1 MELRGIKVLLIEDN
15 LADAKLMQKMLSK
28 CERVDMDSFHVFED
42 GQSALEYF
50 HGKRRKDF
58 PDIIFMD
65 LNVPK
70 INGLEI
76 LCHLKASE
84 QFQRIPV
91 IVLSSSVAEHDVR
104 VAYDNFANAYL
115 HKPVD
120 LVEYRVLM
128 HNLEQFWFNTCLLP
142 GYKDEE

>member
-1 MELRGIKVLLIEDN
+1 MEARGIKILLIEDN
-15 LADAKLMQKMLSK
+15 LADAKLMQKLLSK
-28 CERVDMDSFHVFED
+28 CERVDMGAFHVFED
-42 GQSALEYF
+42 GQTAIEYF
-50 HGKRRKDF
+50 HGKRRKEL
-58 PDIIFMD
+58 PDLIFMD

-91 IVLSSSVAEHDVR
+91 IVLSSSVAEHDVK
-104 VAYDNFANAYL
+104 VAYDNYANAYL

-120 LVEYRVLM
+120 LIEYRALVSCLD
-128 HNLEQFWFNTCLLP
+128 QFWFNTCLLP
-142 GYKDEE
+142 GYKDEQ